1 MMSLDSESVLP
12 HKLSPSFPATV
23 RLPEQP
29 QLAKSR
35 PLHSKNAL
43 QLHRKT
49 KLPVNP
55 AAPPTQRVAKRRYS
69 MGAGLKAQAKRRRRT
84 NSDSQ
89 SEPSLPSHFLMGGN
103 IFDPLNLNSLLD
115 EDVNKATNQETPQ
128 SSPLPSRGGDP
139 VEILFPRDIT
149 DPLNLKGGNEDG
161 RGGDGVLLSPLKS
174 RKRHRHRHH
183 GGVGDRD
190 VMQARLFPSTAAL
203 TVPSL
208 TTEGSVPASPLPCE
222 LNTAITCREDIAPP
236 PILPRRH
243 THPPPGQKTGSQRDG
258 RQRRRRRTTS
268 VRSAETTRSA
278 TQPTKFQTPL
288 IGGAK
293 DSRCGGQHPCA
304 GRRRQRSKDKH
315 RYQYG
320 NHNRYYGYQ
329 GFYGDKWEGWVGAE
343 EDHRL
348 SFLDADWFRDKKVLD
363 IGSGTGHVALAI
375 ARRFEPT
382 HILGVELDEQLVR
395 AARQNIR
402 HFLSHDFV
410 VKERR
415 GSNGVEVKDE
425 DRIEEQQKQEEG
437 VVVVE
442 EEVVKEDAMLQ
453 ELQRT
458 LLSLPM
464 SFRVSRGPLCAPPL
478 LLSSSSSSSSSSSRF
493 PSNITF
499 IQGNYVTPQEQWPGQ
514 GRYDV
519 VMCLGVTKW
528 VQLQSGD
535 AGVVRL
541 FRRAYRSLSPG
552 GLFILEPQP
561 WRRYSHS
568 KRASE
573 ATYRH
578 YRTIRLRP
586 EKFTSYLTNSVGFSS
601 YRMLTHTGNHRP
613 IYMFHK
619 GPAQKK

>member
-1 MMSLDSESVLP
+1 MSLDSESVLP
-12 HKLSPSFPATV
+12 HKLSPSFPT
-23 RLPEQP
+23 RRPEQP

-35 PLHSKNAL
+35 SLHSKNAL
-43 QLHRKT
+43 QLHRKS
-49 KLPVNP
+49 KLPINSST
-55 AAPPTQRVAKRRYS
+55 PPTQRVAKRRFS
-69 MGAGLKAQAKRRRRT
+69 FGVGVKAQAKRRRRT

-115 EDVNKATNQETPQ
+115 EEVNKATNQETPQ
-128 SSPLPSRGGDP
+128 CSPLPSRGEDP

-149 DPLNLKGGNEDG
+149 DPLNLKGGDEDG
-161 RGGDGVLLSPLKS
+161 RGGDRVLLSPLKS

-183 GGVGDRD
+183 GGVGDKD
-190 VMQARLFPSTAAL
+190 VMQARLFPSTATL
-203 TVPSL
+203 TD
-208 TTEGSVPASPLPCE
+208 GSVPASPLPCE

-243 THPPPGQKTGSQRDG
+243 SHPPSGHGQKTGSQREG

-268 VRSAETTRSA
+268 VRSVETTKSM

-288 IGGAK
+288 VGGAK
-293 DSRCGGQHPCA
+293 DSRFGGQHACA
-304 GRRRQRSKDKH
+304 GRPHQRSKDKY

-320 NHNRYYGYQ
+320 NHSRYYGYQ
-329 GFYGDKWEGWVGAE
+329 GFYGDKWEGRVGAE

-348 SFLDADWFRDKKVLD
+348 RFLDADWFKDKKVLD
-363 IGSGTGHVALAI
+363 IGSGTGHMALAI

-382 HILGVELDEQLVR
+382 HILGVELDEQLVH

-415 GSNGVEVKDE
+415 VTKSVQRNDINRKE
-425 DRIEEQQKQEEG
+425 EEQQEKEE
-437 VVVVE
+437 
-442 EEVVKEDAMLQ
+442 VKEDAMLQ
-453 ELQRT
+453 ELQQT
-458 LLSLPM
+458 LLSLPL

-478 LLSSSSSSSSSSSRF
+478 ILSSPSSTSSSSSSRF
-493 PSNITF
+493 PNNVTF
-499 IQGNYVTPQEQWPGQ
+499 IQGNYVTPQEHWPGQ
-514 GRYDV
+514 GRFDV

-535 AGVVRL
+535 AGVIRL
-541 FRRAYRSLSPG
+541 FRRAYRSLLPG

-561 WRRYSHS
+561 WRRFNHS

-573 ATYRH
+573 MTYQH
-578 YRTIRLRP
+578 YRAIRLRP

-601 YRMLTHTGNHRP
+601 YRMLTHTGKHKP
-613 IYMFHK
+613 IYLFHK
-619 GPAQKK
+619 GSAPKK